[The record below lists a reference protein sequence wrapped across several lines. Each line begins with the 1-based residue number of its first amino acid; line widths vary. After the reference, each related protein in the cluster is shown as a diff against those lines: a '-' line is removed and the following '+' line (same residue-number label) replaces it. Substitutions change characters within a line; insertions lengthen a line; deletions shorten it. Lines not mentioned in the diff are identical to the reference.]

1 MFSGYSKYLPNML
14 RKIYHQN
21 QMSDEPTH
29 KTTED
34 SDADSTKIVISM
46 TIL

>member
-1 MFSGYSKYLPNML
+1 MFSDYSKYLP
-14 RKIYHQN
+14 
-21 QMSDEPTH
+21 MSDEPAH